1 MSLILDSFVCCRSS
15 VGPSNWVERASRLV
29 VSDESDDDGILPMD
43 MAAILR
49 DLYR

>member
-1 MSLILDSFVCCRSS
+1 MSLILDSFVWCRSGA
-15 VGPSNWVERASRLV
+15 GPSNWVERASRLV